1 MEIVIKGKNMDVPQK
16 AKEYI
21 EKKADK
27 FDRLLR
33 NISTAKVELS
43 EEKTRSKENR
53 YIVEVTVDAQGTFL
67 RAEERGGD
75 IFSAVDSVADV
86 MDRQIRRYKER
97 IQGKKQRRTAV
108 SKGKSTVLSGSTL
121 AVDEEQEKLIK
132 VKSFPVTPMTP
143 DDAIDQ
149 MVWLGHDFF
158 VFFNEKTEQF
168 NVVYR
173 RKDGHYGLIE
183 PELE

>member
-1 MEIVIKGKNMDVPQK
+1 MEILIKGKNMDVPKK
-16 AKEYI
+16 AKDYI
-21 EKKADK
+21 EKKAEK

-43 EEKTRSKENR
+43 EEKTKSKESR
-53 YIVEVTVDAQGTFL
+53 YIVEVTVDSQGTFL
-67 RAEERGGD
+67 RAEERAGD
-75 IFSAVDSVADV
+75 IFSAIDAVADV
-86 MDRQIRRYKER
+86 MDRQIRRYKDR
-97 IQGKKQRRTAV
+97 IKGKQQRRTAV
-108 SKGKSTVLSGSTL
+108 SKSKSKVLSGENL
-121 AVDEEQEKLIK
+121 VVEEDEKLIK
-132 VKSFPVTPMTP
+132 VKSFPVSPMSP
-143 DDAIDQ
+143 DEAVDQ

-158 VFFNEKTEQF
+158 VFYNASSEQF